1 MALKIFYTQRCVVVV
16 VFFSYESE
24 IKPSSTIA
32 VDEDEGF
39 SDWTQKL
46 ERRMRPKMEENGEEL
61 QEKEKNVNARSRQRE
76 KTSFTTSKQ
85 YQQIQD
91 REEEEKRPET
101 RSAERRMEISERVS
115 SRRPEEWHDDTADS
129 ERQQE
134 IKPPMENK
142 VPGELLQY

>member
-1 MALKIFYTQRCVVVV
+1 VL
-16 VFFSYESE
+16 FFSYESE
-24 IKPSSTIA
+24 LKPSRNIA

-39 SDWTQKL
+39 SDWAQKL
-46 ERRMRPKMEENGEEL
+46 ERKMRPKIDENGIGEEL
-61 QEKEKNVNARSRQRE
+61 QEKEKNVNPISRQRE

-91 REEEEKRPET
+91 REEEEKIPEM

-115 SRRPEEWHDDTADS
+115 SQKPEEWHDDTTDS
-129 ERQQE
+129 KRQQE
-134 IKPPMENK
+134 IKPPKENK

>member
-1 MALKIFYTQRCVVVV
+1 VL
-16 VFFSYESE
+16 FFSYESE
-24 IKPSSTIA
+24 LKPSRNIA

-46 ERRMRPKMEENGEEL
+46 ERKMRPKIDENGIGEEL
-61 QEKEKNVNARSRQRE
+61 QEKEKNVNPISRQRE

-91 REEEEKRPET
+91 REEEEKIPEM

-115 SRRPEEWHDDTADS
+115 SQKPEEWHDDTTNS
-129 ERQQE
+129 KRQQE
-134 IKPPMENK
+134 IKPPKENK